1 MISNT
6 SAVSSCKTIST
17 EQLAPTNV
25 LNAQENGIIRF
36 CLFPVPLCGDVAGAY
51 HTIGVDKAS
60 SLLRIFFY
68 YWDPPECKHPRLF
81 TQTSQSFGDT
91 SAAQG
96 MEVAV
101 LKFVV
106 AVASLTITK
115 FILEAIRYS
124 DNLMASFKTVE
135 EYSQVKED
143 LIKSF
148 NTYSMD
154 LKYIITSKEHD
165 EEVLNH
171 PVRGNEETEKA
182 LGLIWSVTNDTLTAT
197 PRYNIHGAS
206 RGKPLGPL
214 LKDMT
219 DEEVRGIIIT
229 RMIFLRISA
238 QTYDKMTYIL
248 GPLMFS
254 CKVAF

>member
-1 MISNT
+1 MVKKECFKEMTTEEIMHLEKTPHHCTFYNWVHNPNSNSTPFRMISNT
-6 SAVSSCKTIST
+6 SAVSSCTTIST

-25 LNAQENGIIRF
+25 LNPQENGIIRL

-68 YWDPPECKHPRLF
+68 YWDPPECRRPRLF

-106 AVASLTITK
+106 AVAGLMITK

-124 DNLMASFKTVE
+124 DNLMSSFKTEE

-148 NTYSMD
+148 NTYSMN
-154 LKYIITSKEHD
+154 LK
-165 EEVLNH
+165 
-171 PVRGNEETEKA
+171 
-182 LGLIWSVTNDTLTAT
+182 
-197 PRYNIHGAS
+197 
-206 RGKPLGPL
+206 
-214 LKDMT
+214 
-219 DEEVRGIIIT
+219 
-229 RMIFLRISA
+229 
-238 QTYDKMTYIL
+238 
-248 GPLMFS
+248 
-254 CKVAF
+254 